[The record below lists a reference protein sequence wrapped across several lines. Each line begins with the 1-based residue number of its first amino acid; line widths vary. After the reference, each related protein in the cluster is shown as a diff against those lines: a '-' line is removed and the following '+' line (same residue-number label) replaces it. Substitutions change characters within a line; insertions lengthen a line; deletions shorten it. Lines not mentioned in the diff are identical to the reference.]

1 MQQVEAAIRRASPRY
16 AADSITNNAIPEAQA
31 LLDVPAPNT
40 PSAASEASWVITSDS
55 VQTFELAKREDINKT
70 VKDVYALLTARNK
83 IVKFETVDEQKTRVA
98 KAEAELPQALAA
110 LSHLL
115 LPPGANVS
123 SRKKLL
129 IVPDGALFYMPF
141 GVLSFARTGTTGQPL
156 VNAHE
161 IVSLPSAS
169 TLAILRKE
177 LAGREAAPKAAA
189 IFADPVFSKD
199 DERYKTLA
207 AKKREATMT
216 SAALTVKSRGVELSD
231 FSDLT
236 RAAQEAD
243 GETDSLILSRLP
255 FTRREAEAIRA
266 AGSPLGIRTA
276 LDFLAN
282 RTAALDPELA
292 QYRIIHFATHSF
304 ISNAHPEVSGI
315 VLSLIDVNGKEQDGF
330 LHARDVYNLR
340 LPAELVVLSGCR
352 TGLGKEIR
360 GEGLVGMTQSFMYAG
375 AARVLVSLWDV
386 QDEATAELM
395 KQFYQQMATAKL
407 SPAAALRAAQA
418 GMARDKRWSAP
429 YYWAGFAL
437 QGEPR

>member
-1 MQQVEAAIRRASPRY
+1 
-16 AADSITNNAIPEAQA
+16 
-31 LLDVPAPNT
+31 
-40 PSAASEASWVITSDS
+40 
-55 VQTFELAKREDINKT
+55 
-70 VKDVYALLTARNK
+70 
-83 IVKFETVDEQKTRVA
+83 
-98 KAEAELPQALAA
+98 
-110 LSHLL
+110 
-115 LPPGANVS
+115 
-123 SRKKLL
+123 
-129 IVPDGALFYMPF
+129 
-141 GVLSFARTGTTGQPL
+141 
-156 VNAHE
+156 
-161 IVSLPSAS
+161 
-169 TLAILRKE
+169 
-177 LAGREAAPKAAA
+177 
-189 IFADPVFSKD
+189 
-199 DERYKTLA
+199 
-207 AKKREATMT
+207 MT

-236 RAAQEAD
+236 RAVQEAD
-243 GETDSLILSRLP
+243 GETNSLILSRLP

-266 AGSPLGIRTA
+266 AGSPLGTRTA
-276 LDFLAN
+276 LDFFAN

-315 VLSLIDVNGKEQDGF
+315 VLSLIDENGKEQDGF

-340 LPAELVVLSGCR
+340 LPADLVVLSGCR

-395 KQFYQQMATAKL
+395 KQFYQQMASGKL

-418 GMARDKRWSAP
+418 AMARDRRWSAP